1 MDELYN
7 MKFYLQ
13 ETLMSL
19 KVVYSSLEFAK
30 VLPWDTLTNCMTTL
44 TLSNKKIYKMKMV
57 QVFFSFLF
65 WVSLLER
72 LLGHSRLDI
81 QYTSHLKNLPWLK
94 AKMPSDDLVL
104 IVTDSF
110 RKYPVSSPPRT
121 RKQPKRECK
130 HYQSIY
136 QALVCTHITL
146 GILLKCTY
154 AWWTLRRC
162 WCCFPWHI
170 LGVNSLS
177 TAW

>member
-30 VLPWDTLTNCMTTL
+30 VLPWDTLTNCMTTV
-44 TLSNKKIYKMKMV
+44 TLSSKKIYKMKNSSG
-57 QVFFSFLF
+57 FFFFF

-72 LLGHSRLDI
+72 LLGHSRLEI
-81 QYTSHLKNLPWLK
+81 QYTSHLKNLLWLK

-110 RKYPVSSPPRT
+110 RKFPVSSPPRT
-121 RKQPKRECK
+121 RKQPNRERKRC
-130 HYQSIY
+130 QSTY

-146 GILLKCTY
+146 GILLKCTHV
-154 AWWTLRRC
+154 WWTLRRC
-162 WCCFPWHI
+162 WCCFLWHI

-177 TAW
+177 IAW